1 MFRQKMLDVHVL
13 ATANNVGSVSKLLNA
28 IIELFKYM
36 SHSKLFTCKLATECG
51 QELGEIKYF

>member
-1 MFRQKMLDVHVL
+1 MLL
-13 ATANNVGSVSKLLNA
+13 KLTIYKAELYKCKYIIELFKLLNT

-51 QELGEIKYF
+51 QELSEIKYF

>member
-1 MFRQKMLDVHVL
+1 MLL
-13 ATANNVGSVSKLLNA
+13 KLTIYKAELYKCKYIIELFKLLNT